1 MAVEPDTS
9 LHYRIL
15 KLIEERPQISQR
27 ELSRELG
34 LSLGKV
40 NYCLRAFAQRGLVKV
55 RNFRRADNKRAY
67 AYYLT
72 PAGFEEKARLTLAF
86 FHRVAAE
93 YEALREEVERLELE
107 ALRGRSGS
115 FESSTEQ
122 RTNRGDS

>member
-1 MAVEPDTS
+1 MAAEPDTS

-72 PAGFEEKARLTLAF
+72 PAGIQNQVLVGETRYYLA
-86 FHRVAAE
+86 
-93 YEALREEVERLELE
+93 
-107 ALRGRSGS
+107 
-115 FESSTEQ
+115 
-122 RTNRGDS
+122 GD